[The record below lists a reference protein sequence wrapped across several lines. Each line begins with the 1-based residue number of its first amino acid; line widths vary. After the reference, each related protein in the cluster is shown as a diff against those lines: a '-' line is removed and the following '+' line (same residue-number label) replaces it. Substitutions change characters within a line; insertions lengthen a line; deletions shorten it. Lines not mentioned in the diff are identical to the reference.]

1 MALSSDTKALRT
13 AGTIWNNL
21 EHMVDPCCD
30 HEVFAL
36 LSLFCYEFAIQ
47 YISRNLPLA
56 FAFLGHHSCQHA
68 FSFVPFIMVRNCKFQ
83 AVHFMTHLSKF
94 LVNSGDAVVFL
105 VNSVQIPYG
114 DMLNL
119 SQVKTLCVLSVYRF
133 LAVEIFKII

>member
-1 MALSSDTKALRT
+1 MLRS
-13 AGTIWNNL
+13 
-21 EHMVDPCCD
+21 V
-30 HEVFAL
+30 EVFVL
-36 LSLFCYEFAIQ
+36 LSLFCYEFAFQ
-47 YISRNLPLA
+47 YISRILPLA

-83 AVHFMTHLSKF
+83 A

-119 SQVKTLCVLSVYRF
+119 SQVKTLCDLSVYGF